1 MTREEAYNW
10 NENSHDLR
18 FTGEVED
25 MQESIYFLITKIYKH
40 HEAEMQKLAKDC
52 HRAMEIVIEQTAL
65 VADKEKELNELRES
79 RVKCDELEEE
89 IKRLKK

>member
-40 HEAEMQKLAKDC
+40 HEAQTKKLNK
-52 HRAMEIVIEQTAL
+52 EIY
-65 VADKEKELNELRES
+65 DLRQEAQIKLSES

>member
-40 HEAEMQKLAKDC
+40 HEAQLKKKQKWGMSMRDSAHKFK
-52 HRAMEIVIEQTAL
+52 T
-65 VADKEKELNELRES
+65 ELN
-79 RVKCDELEEE
+79 KKTEE
-89 IKRLKK
+89 IKKLNKEIERLKREGTR

>member
-1 MTREEAYNW
+1 MNREEALNKFYNADTCDEARDFI
-10 NENSHDLR
+10 N
-18 FTGEVED
+18 
-25 MQESIYFLITKIYKH
+25 KIYDH